1 MRQISIYLSNLP
13 FIVRVSLNLGKMQM
27 LVNLGKMQMLINL
40 GEMQM
45 LVKLKTLSRDF
56 SQVQLLLL
64 AQHYSQI
71 IENL

>member
-1 MRQISIYLSNLP
+1 
-13 FIVRVSLNLGKMQM
+13 MQM
-27 LVNLGKMQMLINL
+27 LVNL

-45 LVKLKTLSRDF
+45 LVTLKTVSRDF
-56 SQVQLLLL
+56 SQVQLLLP

>member
-27 LVNLGKMQMLINL
+27 LVNLG
-40 GEMQM
+40 EMQM
-45 LVKLKTLSRDF
+45 LVTLKTVSRDF

>member
-27 LVNLGKMQMLINL
+27 LVNLG
-40 GEMQM
+40 EMQM
-45 LVKLKTLSRDF
+45 LVTLKTLSRDF